1 MGPALAE
8 YQVASGE
15 QRGLRLTL
23 YASHMELKGAD
34 SSETIPLSQLA
45 SVRVA
50 FERDLRKLNWAIAL
64 LVVAFLC
71 AASSGPLQRWMAD
84 LVAKVAASGGR
95 ESLEAVMIAVF
106 TACASLA
113 RLLSPIAFLL
123 AAGAVALLVFFWLG
137 QTRLALAF
145 AATERSCTVRGHDR
159 GLVEFA
165 EQVGERI
172 GAHLGD
178 IRAATKG

>member
-8 YQVASGE
+8 FQVASGE

-23 YASHMELKGAD
+23 YTGHMELKGGD
-34 SSETIPLSQLA
+34 SAETIPLARLA

-50 FERDLRKLNWAIAL
+50 FERDSRKLNWAIAL
-64 LVVAFLC
+64 LVVALIC
-71 AASSGPLQRWMAD
+71 AASSGPLQRWMAEM
-84 LVAKVAASGGR
+84 VAKVAESGGR

-106 TACASLA
+106 TACRTIA
-113 RLLSPIAFLL
+113 RMLTPIAALL

-165 EQVGERI
+165 EQVGER
-172 GAHLGD
+172 L
-178 IRAATKG
+178 AASKS